1 MVGCGD
7 VVGWVV
13 EWGWGRV
20 VRWYGVEWSE
30 GGEEVVG

>member
-1 MVGCGD
+1 VVGCGD

-13 EWGWGRV
+13 EWGGGGG